1 MDVITLG
8 WSMVLVVFSF
18 SLAMVVWGRNGF

>member
-1 MDVITLG
+1 MDVIALG

>member
-1 MDVITLG
+1 MDVLTLG